1 MRVAIIDCGT
11 NTFHLLVA
19 EFNKNEKFNI
29 IHKEMKDVKLGKKTI
44 IKNEISP
51 ESMQRGINAF
61 KELVSSAKS
70 FNPEKIAATATS
82 AVRSSS
88 NGQVFVDE
96 VFKLTGIR
104 INVIDGNREA
114 SLIFKG
120 VKLAAKSINKPVLI
134 MDIGGGS
141 TEFIIAA
148 NDEVVFKHSFD
159 LGVARLLQKIKPSD
173 PIKNDEIAGIHK
185 FFDREL
191 GLLKEQITKY
201 HEIDLI
207 GCSGS
212 FESIHS
218 IICKQFYNKSNN
230 GDIVQINDGDFNKVH
245 ELLISS
251 SEEKRYGI
259 KGLTSMRVDTIV
271 LADVFINYIKNSY
284 PVKNTFVSY
293 FALKEG
299 VLAEFLT

>member
-1 MRVAIIDCGT
+1 MKAAIIDCGT
-11 NTFHLLVA
+11 NTFHLLLA
-19 EFNKNEKFNI
+19 DYDTYGEFNI
-29 IHKEMKDVKLGKKTI
+29 VHKEMKDVKLGKKTI

-61 KELVSSAKS
+61 QQLLSSAKS
-70 FNPEKIAATATS
+70 FNPEKILATATS

-96 VFKLTGIR
+96 VFKLTGVK
-104 INVIDGNREA
+104 INVIDGDREA

-120 VKLAAKSINKPVLI
+120 VKLAAKSISKPVLI

-173 PIKNDEIAGIHK
+173 PIKNNEIAEIHR

-201 HEIDLI
+201 QEIDLI

-230 GDIVQINDGDFNKVH
+230 GDIVQINDADFNKVH
-245 ELLISS
+245 ELLKSASLICTISPLLLLLYNWLHIIECIDS
-251 SEEKRYGI
+251 KEPEHPI
-259 KGLTSMRVDTIV
+259 KSI
-271 LADVFINYIKNSY
+271 A
-284 PVKNTFVSY
+284 
-293 FALKEG
+293 
-299 VLAEFLT
+299 